1 MMQETIELPSIIPI
15 RGMAE
20 MSRSIDEIIALATR
34 RIVIFD
40 RYLAEGG
47 YNTPQRFNRLKVF
60 RLANQRNRIDIA
72 LHKSENLERD
82 CARMMILLR
91 QFPHAVSVRRT
102 LPEAQRVQ
110 DGFVVA
116 DGIHFDHRFTSIA
129 RWRSGPS
136 MTNPVRGYCNVDL
149 TKFGTTP
156 SRPPLPRYS
165 GYSPG
170 GAKSSAKRPH
180 ECCVFANRS
189 KIVIQYKAY
198 LENFSRPG
206 RIF

>member
-1 MMQETIELPSIIPI
+1 MQEAIELPSIIPI

-20 MSRSIDEIIALATR
+20 MSRTIDEIITLATR

-60 RLANQRNRIDIA
+60 LLANRRNRIDIA

-116 DGIHFDHRFTSIA
+116 DGIHFVHRFHFDQPLAQRAFHDESGAGILQRRFDEIWDYTEPATSA
-129 RWRSGPS
+129 TVLG
-136 MTNPVRGYCNVDL
+136 L
-149 TKFGTTP
+149 
-156 SRPPLPRYS
+156 
-165 GYSPG
+165 
-170 GAKSSAKRPH
+170 
-180 ECCVFANRS
+180 
-189 KIVIQYKAY
+189 
-198 LENFSRPG
+198 
-206 RIF
+206 